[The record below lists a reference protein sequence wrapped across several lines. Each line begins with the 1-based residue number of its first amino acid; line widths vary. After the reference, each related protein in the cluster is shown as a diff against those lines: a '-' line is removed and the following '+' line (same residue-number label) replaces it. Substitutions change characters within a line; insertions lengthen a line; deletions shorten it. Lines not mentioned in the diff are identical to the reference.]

1 MDMYIVSLHIY
12 FGCVCVW
19 IWFYLF
25 RMYYSTWSLSIK
37 HESVW
42 IHRDMCTCVARCNVE
57 ERHHL
62 SDLSSTSHNIS
73 LSGLCWSFY
82 CWRTYYDLT
91 YRHSSSIQSLFIH
104 HLIPV
109 QSFLSCFVCFLFLA
123 KNITNGIH
131 TTFSLHSGWIYLPR
145 RPCAHMCLHVV
156 RIEIEHGLACTF
168 YTHTQQCVC
177 ARRVYSL
184 TCSRQDIG
192 ADDVGC
198 ISNRPDER
206 SLMDCITLPPPKEKC
221 I

>member
-1 MDMYIVSLHIY
+1 MVLSVSNVLFNMIAQHKTRIRMDPQRYVYMCCSLQRRRAASSIGSLIY
-12 FGCVCVW
+12 QPQ
-19 IWFYLF
+19 
-25 RMYYSTWSLSIK
+25 
-37 HESVW
+37 
-42 IHRDMCTCVARCNVE
+42 
-57 ERHHL
+57 HL
-62 SDLSSTSHNIS
+62 S

-109 QSFLSCFVCFLFLA
+109 KSFLSCFLCFLFSA

-131 TTFSLHSGWIYLPR
+131 TNFSLHSGWIYLPR

-177 ARRVYSL
+177 ARRVYYL
-184 TCSRQDIG
+184 TCSRQDIYRG
-192 ADDVGC
+192 
-198 ISNRPDER
+198 RWRRLYLE
-206 SLMDCITLPPPKEKC
+206 
-221 I
+221 

>member
-73 LSGLCWSFY
+73 LYGLCWSFY

-109 QSFLSCFVCFLFLA
+109 QSFLSCFVCFCFFSQ
-123 KNITNGIH
+123 KHNQRDPHDFFVTFGMNISSAPALRTYVSTRRADWNRTRARVYILHTH
-131 TTFSLHSGWIYLPR
+131 TTV
-145 RPCAHMCLHVV
+145 CL
-156 RIEIEHGLACTF
+156 C
-168 YTHTQQCVC
+168 
-177 ARRVYSL
+177 
-184 TCSRQDIG
+184 
-192 ADDVGC
+192 
-198 ISNRPDER
+198 
-206 SLMDCITLPPPKEKC
+206 
-221 I
+221 